1 MSEQLRSFAK
11 DRVYRSLKDLDLD
24 PVRCQPLEL
33 RLVHVKLSTGE
44 VEVLLITLTT
54 VLKFSARSDRKA
66 ILYSFALSVK
76 PKMPRRNSV

>member
-11 DRVYRSLKDLDLD
+11 DRVYRSLKDLD